1 MATNWNRPE
10 AAAAS
15 GTTYIVFLVLT
26 LVGLGI
32 SIFLAQPKN
41 VILPNGRPVEVARQP
56 TWISEFKG
64 LIFALRSDRMV
75 ILLFPFFLS
84 SNWFYAY
91 QFNAINGSGYFD
103 IRGRVSVAFHKKG
116 FHLTVLTWM
125 RTVSQQLPIL
135 DQPNRRQYSNWFL
148 PRLEDWTSSPSMGR
162 PSLAHCACGKQISP
176 PFSNEES

>member
-32 SIFLAQPKN
+32 SVFLAQPKN

-56 TWISEFKG
+56 TWVSEFKG
-64 LIFALRSDRMV
+64 LLFALKSDRMV

-91 QFNAINGSGYFD
+91 QFNAINGSGYFG
-103 IRGRVSVAFHKKG
+103 IRGRVSSLMLHRLNPHTG
-116 FHLTVLTWM
+116 GM
-125 RTVSQQLPIL
+125 VS
-135 DQPNRRQYSNWFL
+135 D
-148 PRLEDWTSSPSMGR
+148 
-162 PSLAHCACGKQISP
+162 
-176 PFSNEES
+176 PFRC